1 MIREIKSTFH
11 FLTEIKI
18 KWWSIVSTTILG
30 FLDSLANV
38 SLLLGIGQL
47 IANIIGTGSTKGN
60 ILKLLFGP
68 ISSSEKF
75 IYVFVTILILK
86 IFFLAL
92 KTYQLALVKS
102 EIILLSTHLSIEKQP
117 HKLSELKTNE
127 LSNFIAKGIIG
138 FLSDT
143 FFLLVV
149 FSILSY
155 YNLTIGFV
163 FILFILLNI
172 LTVRFIYNQ
181 NSNRIKETQQLK
193 SRYKKKQKLIHQ
205 FAEELQKIN
214 RLSKEKKIFEKRIS
228 KYKRLHSINS
238 LYVAV
243 AEAIVPLS
251 FFSFLLFIAY
261 SQSIFSQS
269 LATSFLEITLLLIY
283 SQGALRRNMR
293 ATRYWIVGKIELDK
307 FNTLSNFIKETTS
320 LENKVN
326 INFPTLKILKEL
338 NKEEQEA
345 ISQLVNEPNH
355 APSNFRYFR
364 DSFNLPGEN
373 LLSSL
378 YFESLQKE
386 KKEILELAYQ
396 LDNSHSLTEKILD
409 KKSNFNFELSRKER
423 FHLLIILSELDE
435 SELILF
441 DSSYQT
447 FFNELCIQNPKFLQK
462 IYLCQ

>member
-1 MIREIKSTFH
+1 M
-11 FLTEIKI
+11 
-18 KWWSIVSTTILG
+18 
-30 FLDSLANV
+30 
-38 SLLLGIGQL
+38 
-47 IANIIGTGSTKGN
+47 
-60 ILKLLFGP
+60 LFR
-68 ISSSEKF
+68 S
-75 IYVFVTILILK
+75 
-86 IFFLAL
+86 
-92 KTYQLALVKS
+92 
-102 EIILLSTHLSIEKQP
+102 
-117 HKLSELKTNE
+117 
-127 LSNFIAKGIIG
+127 
-138 FLSDT
+138 
-143 FFLLVV
+143 
-149 FSILSY
+149 
-155 YNLTIGFV
+155 
-163 FILFILLNI
+163 
-172 LTVRFIYNQ
+172 
-181 NSNRIKETQQLK
+181 
-193 SRYKKKQKLIHQ
+193 
-205 FAEELQKIN
+205 
-214 RLSKEKKIFEKRIS
+214 
-228 KYKRLHSINS
+228 YKRLHSINS

-251 FFSFLLFIAY
+251 FFSFLLFIVY

-409 KKSNFNFELSRKER
+409 KKSNFNFIVPLPIE
-423 FHLLIILSELDE
+423 
-435 SELILF
+435 
-441 DSSYQT
+441 
-447 FFNELCIQNPKFLQK
+447 PKV
-462 IYLCQ
+462 IDI